1 MASLQTVSYD
11 LRRTVRNQE
20 QASNRKF
27 AHRPRPSHVSHR
39 SNIPLLWNLV
49 GGGHPPPWLTV
60 ALPSQPA
67 QRLPFPSLRAR
78 AAPAAPP
85 EAPQLLQP
93 TQAWPHL
100 HSQCAHCLI
109 TWHPCTFHHLRSL
122 SRPPWDMGRLVT
134 NTKLP
139 GSPHGVRRRNV

>member
-49 GGGHPPPWLTV
+49 GGVTPLLGLLW
-60 ALPSQPA
+60 PSPLNQHRDCLFPLCA
-67 QRLPFPSLRAR
+67 QEQRLLHPLR
-78 AAPAAPP
+78 
-85 EAPQLLQP
+85 
-93 TQAWPHL
+93 L
-100 HSQCAHCLI
+100 HSC
-109 TWHPCTFHHLRSL
+109 S
-122 SRPPWDMGRLVT
+122 
-134 NTKLP
+134 
-139 GSPHGVRRRNV
+139 SPHRPGPTCILNVPIV